1 MSDSKILHQC
11 PFCPQKSRGDVL
23 RLHIRKIHNL
33 AALKMPE
40 QVNVSETAMFY
51 KNVELQRIEAMCFQC
66 CREIPIRGKERTVE
80 TATRACE
87 AHFCKPSR
95 LDCKKNATLAPTV
108 APPLT
113 HGPQRDFLEFQR
125 LVETKYPLIKQSGD
139 EIVSFNDRIFKFMRM
154 RESHFNANKKDIIEE
169 NEQLK
174 ERIRVLEMELA
185 GTVRTPPVAAVV
197 APVVPPVVAPVAV
210 VKSEPVVVVRAPI
223 PPIVKSAPVRRPAPP
238 PDSDS
243 DTDDESE
250 AESVRPPVVVAL
262 PAAPAKPVKKIV
274 PKCRRVLRSAQ
285 AMASDDSSDEE
296 TPVVRTVKPKA
307 PVSDDSSDEETPV
320 VRTVKPKTPAVELP
334 ETVIAYYYS
343 QTRECEEDHG
353 EDDEGN
359 AIDCDCDLSSRNIN
373 EDEIV
378 FREFMAYCKTT
389 YGWSIAEC
397 ETKCVPLWTRL
408 VNMIKRDSDYR
419 DGVNLAMM
427 GRGESATIWDWVG
440 EFVSA

>member
-66 CREIPIRGKERTVE
+66 CREIPIRGKDRTVE

-95 LDCKKNATLAPTV
+95 LDCNKNATLAPTV

-113 HGPQRDFLEFQR
+113 HGPQRDFSEFQR
-125 LVETKYPLIKQSGD
+125 LVETKYPLIKQTGD

-185 GTVRTPPVAAVV
+185 GTVRTPPVAAAVV
-197 APVVPPVVAPVAV
+197 PVPPPVVAPVAV
-210 VKSEPVVVVRAPI
+210 VKSEPVVVVRAAV
-223 PPIVKSAPVRRPAPP
+223 PPIVKTAPVRRPAPP

-250 AESVRPPVVVAL
+250 SEAESVRPPVVAL
-262 PAAPAKPVKKIV
+262 PAAPAKPVNKIV
-274 PKCRRVLRSAQ
+274 PKCRRDLRATQ
-285 AMASDDSSDEE
+285 ATA
-296 TPVVRTVKPKA
+296 
-307 PVSDDSSDEETPV
+307 SDDSSDEETPV

-334 ETVIAYYYS
+334 ETVIAYHYT
-343 QTRECEEDHG
+343 QTRECEEEHG

-359 AIDCDCDLSSRNIN
+359 AIDCDCDLSTRNIN
-373 EDEIV
+373 EDEIC
-378 FREFMAYCKTT
+378 FREFMAYYRTN
-389 YGWSIAEC
+389 YGWSNAEC
-397 ETKCVPLWTRL
+397 ETKCVAPWNRL
-408 VNMIKRDSDYR
+408 VEMVKRDRDYR

-427 GRGESATIWDWVG
+427 GRGESATIWEWVG